1 MLSSFYKTTTI
12 LFLLTFIMACST
24 PGELTPGNFR
34 KIQEG
39 MTEQEV
45 IDILGD
51 PTEMSSV
58 NVSPGTIGSIFGV
71 DKLSETHM
79 IWKTTNAKA
88 LVIFFQGQVKS
99 FNFTNQF

>member
-1 MLSSFYKTTTI
+1 MFPSFYKNTTI
-12 LFLLTFIMACST
+12 LLLLTFLISCST

-45 IDILGD
+45 VDILGD
-51 PTEMSSV
+51 PTKMSSV
-58 NVSPGTIGSIFGV
+58 NVAPGTIGSIFGI
-71 DKLSETHM
+71 DTLSETHM
-79 IWKTTNAKA
+79 IWETTNAKA
-88 LVIFFQGQVKS
+88 LVIFFQGKVKS